1 MFHSAVLGAGVLCLA
16 LSAPAFSTQD
26 SVLIDKSR
34 IPAVAGEVSKF
45 APSGWKIEEQVA
57 GDLNGDGLPDYSL
70 KLVEDKPAKDQ
81 DDVATERARA
91 LVVVLAG
98 KNGKLTRAAVAD
110 KLLQCTRCGGAF
122 YGVVESPADVKV
134 EKGVIVVEQDHGSRE
149 LTNTAYRFRYDSETQ
164 RFVLI
169 GFDYSDSDR
178 ATAQVVTESTNYLT
192 GVRKVSRD
200 KGKRTLN
207 SSTQIPRK
215 KIFLDDVAYE
225 KFEEDATKRLHL
237 D

>member
-1 MFHSAVLGAGVLCLA
+1 VFRSAVWGAGVLCLA
-16 LSAPAFSTQD
+16 LSAPAFSSQD

-34 IPAVAGEVSKF
+34 IPAVASEVSKF

-57 GDLNGDGLPDYSL
+57 GDLNGDGLPDYAL

-81 DDVATERARA
+81 DDIANERARA
-91 LVVVLAG
+91 LVIVLAG
-98 KNGKLTRAAVAD
+98 RDGKLTRAAVAD

-122 YGVVESPADVKV
+122 YGVVESPADVKI
-134 EKGVIVVEQDHGSRE
+134 EKGVIVVDQDHGSRE
-149 LTNTAYRFRYDSETQ
+149 LTNTTYRFRYDSETQ

-192 GVRKVSRD
+192 GLRKVSRD

-207 SSTQIPRK
+207 STQIPRK
-215 KIFLDDVAYE
+215 KIFLDDIDYE

>member
-57 GDLNGDGLPDYSL
+57 GDLNGDGLADYSL

-98 KNGKLTRAAVAD
+98 KDGKLTRAAVAD

-225 KFEEDATKRLHL
+225 KFEEDVTRRLHL